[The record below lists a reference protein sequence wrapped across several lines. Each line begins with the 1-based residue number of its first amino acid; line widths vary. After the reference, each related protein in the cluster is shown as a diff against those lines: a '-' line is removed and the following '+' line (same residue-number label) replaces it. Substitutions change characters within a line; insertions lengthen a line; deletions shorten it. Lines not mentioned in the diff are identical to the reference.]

1 MTENEKNDDFNSVAA
16 DAKYLKLLEAKGYRL
31 FNPKTNSQEENV
43 LDGLRHLIKVFL
55 GPETLNIDIKVK
67 IYLIDNAMINTKGT
81 PTISDLVRSMKVM
94 KVPMEEIIDTLKM
107 IKEMG
112 AIDVDIEIRG

>member
-1 MTENEKNDDFNSVAA
+1 MV
-16 DAKYLKLLEAKGYRL
+16 
-31 FNPKTNSQEENV
+31 
-43 LDGLRHLIKVFL
+43 
-55 GPETLNIDIKVK
+55 
-67 IYLIDNAMINTKGT
+67 NTQRT

-94 KVPMEEIIDTLKM
+94 KLPMSEIIDTIKM